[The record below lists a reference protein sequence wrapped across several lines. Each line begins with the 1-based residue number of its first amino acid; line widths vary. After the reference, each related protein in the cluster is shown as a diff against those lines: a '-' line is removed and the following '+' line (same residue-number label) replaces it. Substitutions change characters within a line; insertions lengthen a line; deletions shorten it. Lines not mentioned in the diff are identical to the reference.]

1 MLAFIVDHSF
11 PVCKSCVI
19 RNAAGFQDSTLS
31 LATIEFCACE
41 FTSAG
46 RSSGSC
52 SKVRSTIKRNKRR
65 LPEQAS
71 LLSLDYDVE

>member
-1 MLAFIVDHSF
+1 MRIE
-11 PVCKSCVI
+11 
-19 RNAAGFQDSTLS
+19 
-31 LATIEFCACE
+31 TIEFCACE
-41 FTSAG
+41 FTGAG

-71 LLSLDYDVE
+71 LLSMDYDVEWNLDAYWY